1 MSLRIMKD
9 ALWVVPLT
17 LFVMVGTFFS
27 NGGHD
32 GLTAWQWVAV
42 PLAGLAALSL
52 LLARSAPTLAVML
65 TGLFAGGFLACGFED
80 GPIYLPV
87 FIGSFAV
94 ARSAA
99 VRRWVPWFAGSIA
112 LVLLGMAIR
121 AVTTDLG
128 WWQPLGQSIGVA
140 AVAATAASVGSLISS
155 RQQTEHERLAR
166 VATEEQLRM
175 AQDLHDGVGHGLAVI
190 AMQAGVALHV
200 LDKDPA
206 SARQSLEAIRET
218 SRESLDSLRAEL
230 SRLSGAAPRTPRRG
244 LADLDALVERVGA
257 AAGLDLA
264 VRRSGSSGP
273 LEPAVDAAAYAIIQ
287 ESLTNVLRH
296 ASARNVVL
304 EINQADDLWVRVTD
318 DGRGGTVQDE
328 GMGLP
333 GMRERVEALGG
344 SFTAGPRTE
353 GGFEVSVVIPL

>member
-1 MSLRIMKD
+1 M
-9 ALWVVPLT
+9 
-17 LFVMVGTFFS
+17 
-27 NGGHD
+27 
-32 GLTAWQWVAV
+32 
-42 PLAGLAALSL
+42 
-52 LLARSAPTLAVML
+52 
-65 TGLFAGGFLACGFED
+65 
-80 GPIYLPV
+80 
-87 FIGSFAV
+87 
-94 ARSAA
+94 
-99 VRRWVPWFAGSIA
+99 RRWVPWFAGSIA

-128 WWQPLGQSIGVA
+128 WWQPLGQSIGVT

-200 LDKDPA
+200 LEKDPA

-244 LADLDALVERVGA
+244 LADLDVLVERVSV
-257 AAGLDLA
+257 AAGLDVD
-264 VRRSGSSGP
+264 VRRSSDPRRSSLSRP
-273 LEPAVDAAAYAIIQ
+273 LEPAVDAAAYAIVQ

-296 ASARNVVL
+296 ASARNIVV
-304 EINQADDLWVRVTD
+304 EIDEADDAAAARHRRRPWGNGAR
-318 DGRGGTVQDE
+318 
-328 GMGLP
+328 
-333 GMRERVEALGG
+333 
-344 SFTAGPRTE
+344 
-353 GGFEVSVVIPL
+353 

>member
-1 MSLRIMKD
+1 M
-9 ALWVVPLT
+9 
-17 LFVMVGTFFS
+17 
-27 NGGHD
+27 
-32 GLTAWQWVAV
+32 
-42 PLAGLAALSL
+42 
-52 LLARSAPTLAVML
+52 
-65 TGLFAGGFLACGFED
+65 
-80 GPIYLPV
+80 
-87 FIGSFAV
+87 
-94 ARSAA
+94 
-99 VRRWVPWFAGSIA
+99 A

-121 AVTTDLG
+121 AVTTELG
-128 WWQPLGQSIGVA
+128 WWQPLGQSIGVT

-200 LDKDPA
+200 LEKDPA
-206 SARQSLEAIRET
+206 AARQSLEAIRET

-244 LADLDALVERVGA
+244 LADLDVLVERVGA
-257 AAGLDLA
+257 AAGLDVD
-264 VRRSGSSGP
+264 VRRSGSRPSRP
-273 LEPAVDAAAYAIIQ
+273 LEPAVDAAAYAIVQ

-296 ASARNVVL
+296 ASARNIVV
-304 EINQADDLWVRVTD
+304 EIDAADELRLRVTD
-318 DGRGGTVQDE
+318 DGRGGTVHDE

-344 SFTAGPRTE
+344 SFTAGPRAE
-353 GGFEVSVVIPL
+353 GGFEVSCGDPPVKQGAQ

>member
-1 MSLRIMKD
+1 MSQRRMKAPDGD

-17 LFVMVGTFFS
+17 LFVMLGTRFS
-27 NGGHD
+27 AGGHD
-32 GLTAWQWVAV
+32 GLTAWEWFSV
-42 PLAGLAALSL
+42 PIAGLAALSL

-65 TGLFAGGFLACGFED
+65 TGLFAGLFLACGFED

-87 FIGSFAV
+87 FIGSYSV
-94 ARSAA
+94 GRSAA

-128 WWQPLGQSIGVA
+128 WWQPLGQSIGVT

-200 LDKDPA
+200 LEKDPA

-244 LADLDALVERVGA
+244 LADLDVLVERVSV
-257 AAGLDLA
+257 AAGLDVD
-264 VRRSGSSGP
+264 VRRPGLVGRAARAGRRRRGVRDRP
-273 LEPAVDAAAYAIIQ
+273 GVPDQRPAACVGTEHCGRDRCGRRAAGA
-287 ESLTNVLRH
+287 RH
-296 ASARNVVL
+296 RRRPWGNGAR
-304 EINQADDLWVRVTD
+304 
-318 DGRGGTVQDE
+318 
-328 GMGLP
+328 
-333 GMRERVEALGG
+333 
-344 SFTAGPRTE
+344 
-353 GGFEVSVVIPL
+353 

>member
-1 MSLRIMKD
+1 MKD
-9 ALWVVPLT
+9 ALWVGPLT
-17 LFVMVGTFFS
+17 LFVMLGTFFS

-32 GLTAWQWVAV
+32 GLTAWEWVSV

-65 TGLFAGGFLACGFED
+65 TGLFAGVFLACGFED

-94 ARSAA
+94 GRSAA
-99 VRRWVPWFAGSIA
+99 VRRWVPWFAGSMA

-128 WWQPLGQSIGVA
+128 WWQPLGQSIGVT

-200 LDKDPA
+200 LEKDPA
-206 SARQSLEAIRET
+206 AARQSLEAIRET

-244 LADLDALVERVGA
+244 LADLDVLVERVGA
-257 AAGLDLA
+257 AAGLDVD
-264 VRRSGSSGP
+264 VRRSRPRVDRDRSSRP
-273 LEPAVDAAAYAIIQ
+273 
-287 ESLTNVLRH
+287 ST
-296 ASARNVVL
+296 
-304 EINQADDLWVRVTD
+304 
-318 DGRGGTVQDE
+318 
-328 GMGLP
+328 
-333 GMRERVEALGG
+333 
-344 SFTAGPRTE
+344 PRRTR
-353 GGFEVSVVIPL
+353 SSRSP